1 MSKNKN
7 KKIIDTNE
15 LKNTEATM
23 SEVLA
28 ADDTVDNTENAT
40 EDVIDTIS
48 EEATDTEEAA
58 EDVNDTIAEDTNA
71 DAKVEDAP
79 APAEEIKSEEA
90 SEPTTDTTEES
101 AESDAVVEDA
111 SVEEVPKVSD
121 KVVEGDVRLAVD
133 SNKSVED
140 IIRSLKA
147 NRKFNGPY
155 AVDDNNNVIIATVPE
170 SEVRKTQK
178 VFLAYG
184 IRTKIV

>member
-1 MSKNKN
+1 MSKSKNK
-7 KKIIDTNE
+7 KVIDTNE

-28 ADDTVDNTENAT
+28 ADDTVYNT
-40 EDVIDTIS
+40 EDVTEDAINVTS
-48 EEATDTEEAA
+48 EEATDTEEAV
-58 EDVNDTIAEDTNA
+58 EEVTDTGTEDTTV
-71 DAKVEDAP
+71 DANV
-79 APAEEIKSEEA
+79 EEA
-90 SEPTTDTTEES
+90 PVEEVKSKEDSEPATDTKEET
-101 AESDAVVEDA
+101 AEPDAVVEEA
-111 SVEEVPKVSD
+111 PVEEVPKVSD

-140 IIRSLKA
+140 NIKSLKA
-147 NRKFNGPY
+147 NRKFHSPY

-178 VFLAYG
+178 MFLAYG

>member
-1 MSKNKN
+1 MSKSKNK
-7 KKIIDTNE
+7 KVIDTNE

-28 ADDTVDNTENAT
+28 ADDTVYNT
-40 EDVIDTIS
+40 EDVTEDAINVTS
-48 EEATDTEEAA
+48 EEATDTEEAV
-58 EDVNDTIAEDTNA
+58 EEVTDTGTEDTTV
-71 DAKVEDAP
+71 DANV
-79 APAEEIKSEEA
+79 EEA
-90 SEPTTDTTEES
+90 P
-101 AESDAVVEDA
+101 
-111 SVEEVPKVSD
+111 VEEVPKVSD

-140 IIRSLKA
+140 NIKSLKA
-147 NRKFNGPY
+147 NRKFHSPY

-178 VFLAYG
+178 MFLAYG